1 MSSRLHNPFLGGP
14 FLCTFKQKDTKL
26 VKSKPPRKACV
37 PHAKKHDWISHG
49 IRFCGENV
57 EILWKNI
64 GSRSGFVVKSVKEPF
79 ARNKTLLKAKTL
91 VESKLLPS
99 VCTALSDYIQ
109 RDLHFGKVRSISPLG
124 ITLES
129 CAIGPHKEEFSCAE
143 VPTLKLRVQPFSSLR
158 RGKIVI
164 DAVLCN
170 PTLLVAQ
177 KRNYSW
183 LGIPFSDGGILQKH
197 LSTEEGIDNRT
208 KTRRIAREETA
219 ARMDRRRD
227 DAALEAAKTGY
238 IISSNEIQGEDGR
251 AGAVRKNAFLM
262 DEKLR
267 WQDHHC
273 MDAGV
278 EYDMKHA
285 DLEKSFGVNIPIAGV
300 KFWSPG
306 GSLNGKRKQ
315 VVNGIV
321 VGIAAK
327 KRILAQSASAAL
339 AFFLDPSLVDKK
351 DENRIGESYSHN
363 HILQDADPCF
373 FPREISDLETKPI
386 LEDEDLETKP
396 QFSPTFQGAN
406 GEKVAG
412 IEKMVP
418 LTLDSVY
425 FEGGTLLL
433 LAYGDNEPRNK
444 PFCLSFDSIKQSDL
458 GLDCGWH
465 LFERILEIPIAFY
478 EGRASGEVHIC
489 MSQGESFPNL
499 HGQLDV
505 TGLAFQIFDAPSSFS
520 VCTSIMPTAYS
531 SYHFYLGWFGKVP
544 LEASGDFGIE
554 PEEGEYHLMC
564 QLAGS
569 VTAVFNSQG
578 PLDAPVFMGS
588 GLVSRKMSG
597 WVADEDVPTA
607 TLVDGGEIRG
617 AGNAWIC
624 PEGEE
629 DDTAMDVNFSG
640 SLWFDKIMDQYVP
653 GYNHLVP
660 FKLGDLNGETKLSGS
675 LLKPRFDIKWM
686 EPKAE
691 GSFGDARGDMII
703 SHEFITISSS
713 SVAFE
718 LFTKVETSYPYE
730 NSLNRKELAVVIE
743 GVELDLRMRSFEIFN
758 LASSYAFDSL
768 RPIHLKATGRIKFQG
783 KVVKPAAE
791 VSKIL
796 AGDVSILGLKLNQLL
811 LAPHLAGQLKMSP
824 ACIKLDATGRP
835 DESLAVEVI
844 GPLQSIAEENMIGT
858 KLSFSLLKGQLRA
871 NASYQPLQS
880 VNLEVRNLP
889 LDELELASLR
899 GMLQRAEVQ
908 INFQKRRGHGIL
920 SLLHPKFSGVLGEA
934 LNVAAR
940 WSGDV
945 ITVEKAVLKQSNS
958 QYELQGEY
966 VLPGSRDGEKERRR
980 GSDIGSVISSM
991 GRWRM
996 RLEVPHAEIAEML
1009 PLARLVSRT
1018 TDPALQFRSKAST
1031 LYLLI

>member
-79 ARNKTLLKAKTL
+79 ARNKTLVRSLSTVWGEGLLVFRCSVFFAVISGVCLLLWYGQLKAKTL

-219 ARMDRRRD
+219 ARMDRGRD
-227 DAALEAAKTGY
+227 DAALESAKTGY

-306 GSLNGKRKQ
+306 GSLNGPSCYH
-315 VVNGIV
+315 VYFLVF
-321 VGIAAK
+321 
-327 KRILAQSASAAL
+327 LS
-339 AFFLDPSLVDKK
+339 FFLLFCVQKMKTWKQSRSSAQLSKVQLT
-351 DENRIGESYSHN
+351 ERTG
-363 HILQDADPCF
+363 AW
-373 FPREISDLETKPI
+373 EIC
-386 LEDEDLETKP
+386 
-396 QFSPTFQGAN
+396 GAN

-418 LTLDSVY
+418 LTLDSVFN

-433 LAYGDNEPRNK
+433 LAYGDNEPR
-444 PFCLSFDSIKQSDL
+444 
-458 GLDCGWH
+458 
-465 LFERILEIPIAFY
+465 
-478 EGRASGEVHIC
+478 
-489 MSQGESFPNL
+489 
-499 HGQLDV
+499 
-505 TGLAFQIFDAPSSFS
+505 
-520 VCTSIMPTAYS
+520 
-531 SYHFYLGWFGKVP
+531 
-544 LEASGDFGIE
+544 
-554 PEEGEYHLMC
+554 
-564 QLAGS
+564 
-569 VTAVFNSQG
+569 
-578 PLDAPVFMGS
+578 
-588 GLVSRKMSG
+588 
-597 WVADEDVPTA
+597 
-607 TLVDGGEIRG
+607 
-617 AGNAWIC
+617 
-624 PEGEE
+624 
-629 DDTAMDVNFSG
+629 
-640 SLWFDKIMDQYVP
+640 
-653 GYNHLVP
+653 
-660 FKLGDLNGETKLSGS
+660 
-675 LLKPRFDIKWM
+675 RFDIKWM
-686 EPKAE
+686 APKAE

-718 LFTKVETSYPYE
+718 LFTKVEASYPYE

-743 GVELDLRMRSFEIFN
+743 GVELDLPF
-758 LASSYAFDSL
+758 
-768 RPIHLKATGRIKFQG
+768 T
-783 KVVKPAAE
+783 
-791 VSKIL
+791 
-796 AGDVSILGLKLNQLL
+796 
-811 LAPHLAGQLKMSP
+811 
-824 ACIKLDATGRP
+824 P

-934 LNVAAR
+934 LDVAAR

-1018 TDPALQFRSKAST
+1018 TDPALQFRSKDLFMQNIQSVGIDAESLQKLLEEIRGHSSPTDEVILEELSLPGLAELKGRWCGSLDASGGGNGDT
-1031 LYLLI
+1031 LADFDFQGEEWEWGAYKTQRVLAAGAYSNDDGLRLEKMFIQRDNATIHADGTLLGPKTNLHFAVLNFPVSLVPTLVQVLESPANEAAVHSLRQLLAPKISSGDQEGPFFSR